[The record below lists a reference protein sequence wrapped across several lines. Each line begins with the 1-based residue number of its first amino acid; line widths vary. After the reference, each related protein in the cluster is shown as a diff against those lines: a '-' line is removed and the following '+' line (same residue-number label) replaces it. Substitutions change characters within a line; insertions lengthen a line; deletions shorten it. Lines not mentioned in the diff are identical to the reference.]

1 MKVLMSVIAIAVVG
15 FAITP
20 QEYIKAIHMDYQVKE
35 EVIELNWGQRCKQE
49 TAVFADGSEYKIGGC
64 KILERSPVSYG

>member
-15 FAITP
+15 LIVTP
-20 QEYIKAIHMDYQVKE
+20 EHYIKAIHMDYTMEE

-49 TAVFADGSEYKIGGC
+49 TAIFEDGSQYKIGGC
-64 KILERSPVSYG
+64 KILQRSPVSYG